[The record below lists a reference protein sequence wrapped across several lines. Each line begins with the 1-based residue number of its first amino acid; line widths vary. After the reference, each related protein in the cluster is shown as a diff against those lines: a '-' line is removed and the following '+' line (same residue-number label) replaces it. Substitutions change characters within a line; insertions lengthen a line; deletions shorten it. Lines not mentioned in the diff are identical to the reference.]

1 MDSQGWI
8 TLISGVLF
16 PAALIVSLLS
26 FFDRKVWP
34 EIVKWQVAAAA
45 ASTQRHEDFISEVRK
60 SRAAEEATAK
70 MLLVLNTKIDS
81 NHVQLLT
88 VMEKNQAV
96 VVGHLQHLDNKIA
109 PSGFVS
115 GRPR

>member
-16 PAALIVSLLS
+16 PAALIIALMS
-26 FFDRKVWP
+26 FVDRKVWP
-34 EIVKWQVAAAA
+34 EVVKWQAAAAA
-45 ASTQRHEDFISEVRK
+45 ASIQRHDDFIGEIRK
-60 SRAAEEATAK
+60 SRSAEEATAK
-70 MLLVLNTKIDS
+70 MLLVLNTKMDS